1 MADDEKWQRARL
13 FPVTGIG
20 NPNEQ
25 ERRGCSVLL
34 AVLSSVKEFGRALTA
49 RCGAPAGPIETFI
62 EVPFDLGGKT
72 CRPDGLIRI
81 TRGQRMWTAL
91 VETKTGRNDL
101 EVEQVNNYL
110 DIAREQGYDAVITI
124 SHQVA
129 TTPGVHPVNVDK
141 RKTRKV
147 DLHHLSWSRI
157 HTEAIIQHQ
166 NHEVSDPDQAW
177 LLSEFIRYIED
188 PKSGALDFEDMGPSW
203 VTVRNGAAAQTLRA
217 NDAETL
223 AVVARFDQLL
233 AFCGMQLS
241 RHLGVHVSQRLSRAE
256 LDDQA
261 TRLQNQAAGLAKDG
275 QLVGALLVPNAAVPV
290 EITVDLRANRVD
302 ARATLSAPTDR
313 RASAR
318 VTWLLNQLK
327 SAPPTLQ
334 VVANIA
340 RAKSSGRSYALSAL
354 IDDPKAIVEAPQADV
369 RSFTLTLSQSAGTK
383 RGQGKGSFVSSV
395 TTLVDSFY
403 VGVVQPLK
411 PWAPPAP
418 KPKAA
423 AAPDDDAPSS
433 VISTTTDASRV
444 VEGAPP
450 PAVGTRPELAPVRPW
465 SDAVSAD

>member
-1 MADDEKWQRARL
+1 MANDEKWQRARL

-34 AVLSSVKEFGRALTA
+34 AVLSSVKEFGRGLTT
-49 RCGAPAGPIETFI
+49 RCGAPAGPIEAFI
-62 EVPFDLGGKT
+62 EVPFDLAGKI
-72 CRPDGLIRI
+72 CRPDGLIRV
-81 TRGQRMWTAL
+81 TRGQRTWTAL

-101 EVEQVNNYL
+101 EADQLTNYL

-124 SHQVA
+124 SNQVA

-147 DLHHLSWSRI
+147 DLQHLSWSRI

-188 PKSGALDFEDMGPSW
+188 AKSGALDFEDMGPSW

-217 NDAETL
+217 NDPETP

-241 RHLGVHVSQRLSRAE
+241 RHLGVHVYQRLSKAE
-256 LDDQA
+256 LDDQG
-261 TRLQNQAAGLAKDG
+261 TRLQNQAAELAKSG
-275 QLVGALLVPNAAVPV
+275 QLAGALLVPNAAVPV

-302 ARATLSAPTDR
+302 VRATVAAPTDR

-327 SAPPTLQ
+327 AAPSTLQ
-334 VVANIA
+334 VVANVA
-340 RAKSSGRSYALSAL
+340 RAKSGGRTYALAAL
-354 IDDPKAIVEAPQADV
+354 LEDSKAIVEDPHSDI
-369 RSFTLTLSQSAGTK
+369 RSFTLTLSQGAGTK

-395 TTLVDSFY
+395 TSLVDTFY
-403 VGVVQPLK
+403 AGVVQPLK
-411 PWAPPAP
+411 PWNPPAP
-418 KPKAA
+418 KPKAPSDA
-423 AAPDDDAPSS
+423 ADGAPSS
-433 VISTTTDASRV
+433 VLSTTAHATQV

-450 PAVGTRPELAPVRPW
+450 PALGTRPELAPPPAW
-465 SDAVSAD
+465 PAASAAD

>member
-1 MADDEKWQRARL
+1 MANDEKWQRARL

-25 ERRGCSVLL
+25 ERRGSSVLL
-34 AVLSSVKEFGRALTA
+34 AVLSSVKEFGRAMTS
-49 RCGAPAGPIETFI
+49 RCGAPAGPIESFI

-72 CRPDGLIRI
+72 CRPDGLIRV
-81 TRGQRMWTAL
+81 TRGQRVWTAL

-101 EVEQVNNYL
+101 EADQITNYL

-129 TTPGVHPVNVDK
+129 ATPGVHPVTIDK

-203 VTVRNGAAAQTLRA
+203 VAVRNGAAAQTLRA
-217 NDAETL
+217 NDPETL
-223 AVVARFDQLL
+223 AVVTRFDQLL

-241 RHLGVHVSQRLSRAE
+241 RHLGVHVSQRLSKAE

-261 TRLQNQAAGLAKDG
+261 TRLQNQAGVLAKSG
-275 QLVGALLVPNAAVPV
+275 QLTGALLVPNAAVPV

-302 ARATLSAPTDR
+302 ARAVVEAPTDR

-327 SAPPTLQ
+327 AAPPALQ
-334 VVANIA
+334 VVANVA
-340 RAKSSGRSYALSAL
+340 RAKTAGRTHALSAL
-354 IDDPKAIVEAPQADV
+354 NDDPKVIVESPHADI
-369 RSFTLTLSQSAGTK
+369 RSFTLTLSQGAGTK

-395 TTLVDSFY
+395 TSLVDSFY
-403 VGVVQPLK
+403 VEVVQPLK
-411 PWAPPAP
+411 PWRPPAP
-418 KPKAA
+418 KPKAT
-423 AAPDDDAPSS
+423 AAPSEDAPSS
-433 VISTTTDASRV
+433 VLSATADNSQV

-450 PAVGTRPELAPVRPW
+450 PAVGSRPELAPVRPW
-465 SDAVSAD
+465 PDSVAAD